1 MLSSTAE
8 LKLFYHLSDK
18 MMAGE
23 FQTFSA
29 VIDYIGTLKLS
40 FKPEALIEQSFVLF
54 KDLRW
59 GFLRELSKSE
69 YGKLWKEL
77 ILPHPQF
84 PNAGD
89 LKRNISISNIYIA
102 MLDIHGYTRFCQESK
117 SNLSRL
123 RKLDD
128 FLHEGIRKIGHG
140 NHALA
145 NRERGDE
152 IVVVASSATDCI
164 KTTLE
169 IINTFSKKGAVK
181 DHAVASTRSD
191 YSIVLPDFK
200 VTAGIAGGNL
210 TTPLIITE
218 SGLLSGF
225 LLNTAARLQTLANEL
240 SPKDSKVIT
249 THSVYSS
256 FMKENKVVKSD
267 LLAKKLLN
275 FFNSGTVSFK
285 GTKVN
290 CCEIIFNSKEQFRMS
305 YNPALLTLLESLRKE
320 LWKGRV
326 FTDLIELVLQACRT
340 MPSFVADLVRDRDRH
355 KITNDSIVELAEQA
369 RKHYNGE
376 DYTSAVADLSRI
388 AEQIDQ
394 VPDFDRLIVRYVKEV
409 AQRFELLAKELEKRL
424 EKEILAKIDVIF
436 EPRYKKVYE
445 KAQEYLD
452 TYEKLKSFAMQ
463 SNALGNKKSTWYSL
477 IEDKKEDLK
486 LQMHSGKR

>member
-1 MLSSTAE
+1 MLSSAAE
-8 LKLFYHLSDK
+8 LKLFYHLSEK

-29 VIDYIGTLKLS
+29 LVEYLDHLKLS
-40 FKPEALIEQSFVLF
+40 FKPDAVIEQSFTLF

-59 GFLRELSKSE
+59 GFLKELSRSE
-69 YGKLWKEL
+69 YARLWKEL
-77 ILPHPQF
+77 IIAHPEYHS
-84 PNAGD
+84 AGD
-89 LKRNISISNIYIA
+89 LKRNMSISNIYIA
-102 MLDIHGYTRFCQESK
+102 MMDIHGYTRFCQESK

-128 FLHEGIRKIGHG
+128 FLHEGIRKIARG
-140 NHALA
+140 NSALA

-169 IINTFSKKGAVK
+169 IINTFSKQGVVK
-181 DHAVASTRSD
+181 DHAVVSTRSD

-240 SPKDSKVIT
+240 SPKDSKIIT

-256 FMKENKVVKSD
+256 FQKENKVVKSD
-267 LLAKKLLN
+267 LFAKKLLR
-275 FFNSGTVSFK
+275 FFNAGTVSFK

-290 CCEIIFNSKEQFRMS
+290 CCEILFNPKEQYRMS
-305 YNPALLTLLESLRKE
+305 YNPALLALLESLRQE

-326 FTDLIELVLQACRT
+326 FTDAVALVQKACQA
-340 MPSFVADLVRDRDRH
+340 MPSFTADVHHEGQRQ
-355 KITNDSIVELAEQA
+355 KVTNQSIAELCDQA
-369 RKHYNGE
+369 RQQYSNE
-376 DYTSAVADLSRI
+376 DYPAAVASLTEIAGFVEQI
-388 AEQIDQ
+388 AE
-394 VPDFDRLIVRYVKEV
+394 FDRLVVRYLTEI
-409 AQRFELLAKELEKRL
+409 ARRFELLARELQKRL
-424 EKEILAKIDVIF
+424 EGEILTKLDVIF
-436 EPRYKKVYE
+436 EPRYKTVYE
-445 KAQEYLD
+445 KAREYID
-452 TYEKLKSFAMQ
+452 TYEKLKAFAM
-463 SNALGNKKSTWYSL
+463 SSKALGNKKSTWYSL
-477 IEDKKEDLK
+477 VEDSKEQLK
-486 LQMHSGKR
+486 LEFYSGKR

>member
-1 MLSSTAE
+1 MLSSAAE
-8 LKLFYHLSDK
+8 LKLFYHLSEK

-29 VIDYIGTLKLS
+29 LIDYVVALKLT
-40 FKPEALIEQSFVLF
+40 FKPEAVIERSFLLF

-59 GFLRELSKSE
+59 GFLKELSRSE

-77 ILPHPQF
+77 ILLHPDF
-84 PNAGD
+84 PSAGD
-89 LKRNISISNIYIA
+89 LKRNMSISNIYIA

-117 SNLSRL
+117 GNLSRL

-128 FLHEGIRKIGHG
+128 FLHEGIRKIARG

-164 KTTLE
+164 KTTFE
-169 IINTFSKKGAVK
+169 IISTFSKHAVVK
-181 DHAVASTRSD
+181 DRAVGTTRSD
-191 YSIVLPDFK
+191 YSIILPDFK

-240 SPKDSKVIT
+240 SPKDSKIIT
-249 THSVYSS
+249 TNSVYSS
-256 FMKENKVVKSD
+256 FVKENKVVKSD
-267 LLAKKLLN
+267 LFASKLLK
-275 FFNSGTVSFK
+275 FFNMGPVSFK

-290 CCEIIFNSKEQFRMS
+290 CYEIIFNPREQYRLN
-305 YNPALLTLLESLRKE
+305 YNPALTTLQESLRQK

-326 FTDLIELVLQACRT
+326 FPDLLDLVLQVCGA
-340 MPSFVADLVRDRDRH
+340 MPAFAVDLVRGGDRQ
-355 KITNDSIVELAEQA
+355 KVTNDSITRLAEQA
-369 RKHYNGE
+369 RNHYNGE
-376 DYTSAVADLSRI
+376 NYPAAVADLSRL
-388 AEQIDQ
+388 AEHVDS
-394 VPDFDRLIVRYVKEV
+394 VPEFDRLIVRYVTEV
-409 AQRFELLAKELEKRL
+409 SRRFELLAAELAQRL
-424 EKEILAKIDVIF
+424 EREILSKIDVIF
-436 EPRYKKVYE
+436 EPRYKTVYE
-445 KAQEYLD
+445 KAQEYID
-452 TYEKLKSFAMQ
+452 TYEKLKAFAMK

-477 IEDKKEDLK
+477 VEDKKEDLK
-486 LQMHSGKR
+486 LELYSGKR

>member
-1 MLSSTAE
+1 MLSTTPE
-8 LKLFYHLSDK
+8 LKLFYHLSDR

-29 VIDYIGTLKLS
+29 LIDYVGTLKLS
-40 FKPEALIEQSFVLF
+40 FRPETVIERSFALF

-59 GFLRELSKSE
+59 GFLKELSRSE

-77 ILPHPQF
+77 ILPHRDY
-84 PNAGD
+84 PNVGD
-89 LKRNISISNIYIA
+89 LKRNMSISNIYIA

-128 FLHEGIRKIGHG
+128 FLHEGIRKIARG
-140 NHALA
+140 NSALA

-169 IINTFSKKGAVK
+169 IINTFSKQGAVR
-181 DHAVASTRSD
+181 DHAMASTRSD

-240 SPKDSKVIT
+240 SPKDSKIIT

-256 FMKENKVVKSD
+256 YLKENKVVKSE
-267 LLAKKLLN
+267 LFAKKVLQ
-275 FFNSGTVSFK
+275 FFNAGTVSFK
-285 GTKVN
+285 GTKVS
-290 CCEIIFNSKEQFRMS
+290 CCEIIFNPKEQFRMN
-305 YNPALLTLLESLRKE
+305 YNPALLALLEALRQQ

-326 FTDLIELVLQACRT
+326 FTDVIELVLKACQT
-340 MPSFVADLVRDRDRH
+340 MPAFAVDMVKGGERQ
-355 KITNDSIVELAEQA
+355 KITNDSIAGLAVQA
-369 RKHYNGE
+369 RQHYKKE
-376 DYTSAVADLSRI
+376 EYPAAVAALARI
-388 AEQIDQ
+388 TEEADS
-394 VPDFDRLIVRYVKEV
+394 VPEFDRLIVRYLGEIS
-409 AQRFELLAKELEKRL
+409 QRFQLLAAEFEKRL
-424 EKEILAKIDVIF
+424 EGEILTKLDIIF
-436 EPRYKKVYE
+436 EPRYKPVYE
-445 KAQEYLD
+445 KAREYIE
-452 TYEKLKSFAMQ
+452 TYEKLKAFAMK
-463 SNALGNKKSTWYSL
+463 SEALGKKKSTWYSL
-477 IEDKKEDLK
+477 VEDKKDELK
-486 LQMHSGKR
+486 LQFYSGKR

>member
-8 LKLFYHLSDK
+8 MKLFYHLSEK

-29 VIDYIGTLKLS
+29 LIDYVGTLKLNY
-40 FKPEALIEQSFVLF
+40 KPEAVAERSFLLF
-54 KDLRW
+54 KELRW

-77 ILPHPQF
+77 VLPHPEF
-84 PNAGD
+84 PNVGD

-128 FLHEGIRKIGHG
+128 FLHEGIRKIARG
-140 NHALA
+140 NSALA

-152 IVVVASSATDCI
+152 IVVVASSATDCM
-164 KTTLE
+164 KTTYE
-169 IINTFSKKGAVK
+169 IIGTFSKQSAVR
-181 DHAVASTRSD
+181 DHAVGSTRSD

-210 TTPLIITE
+210 STPLIITE

-240 SPKDSKVIT
+240 SPKDSKIVT
-249 THSVYSS
+249 TNSVYSS
-256 FMKENKVVKSD
+256 FVKENRVVKSD
-267 LLAKKLLN
+267 LFARKLLR
-275 FFNSGTVSFK
+275 FFNMGAVSFK

-290 CCEIIFNSKEQFRMS
+290 CCEIIFNPKEQYRLK
-305 YNPALLTLLESLRKE
+305 YNPALMTLLDSLRQE

-326 FTDLIELVLQACRT
+326 FPDLIAMVVEACRA
-340 MPSFVADLVRDRDRH
+340 MPAFAVDVFSAGEKR
-355 KITNDSIVELAEQA
+355 KITNDSVARLAEQA
-369 RKHYNGE
+369 GGHYKCE
-376 DYTSAVADLSRI
+376 QYTTAVVDLARLA
-388 AEQIDQ
+388 AEIDQ
-394 VPDFDRLIVRYVKEV
+394 VPEFDRLIVRYVKEISR
-409 AQRFELLAKELEKRL
+409 RFEFLAAELAKRL
-424 EKEILAKIDVIF
+424 EQEILTKIDVIF
-436 EPRYKKVYE
+436 EPRYKTAYQ
-445 KAQEYLD
+445 KAQDYIG
-452 TYEKLKSFAMQ
+452 TYEKLKAFAMN
-463 SNALGNKKSTWYSL
+463 SDALGNRKSTWYAL
-477 IEDKKEDLK
+477 VEDKKDELK
-486 LQMHSGKR
+486 LEYYSGKR

>member
-23 FQTFSA
+23 FQTFSSL
-29 VIDYIGTLKLS
+29 IDYLDTLKLS
-40 FKPEALIEQSFVLF
+40 FKADAVIDRSFTLF

-59 GFLRELSKSE
+59 GFLKELSRSE

-77 ILPHPQF
+77 IIAHPEY
-84 PNAGD
+84 PSVGD
-89 LKRNISISNIYIA
+89 LKRNMSISNIYIA

-128 FLHEGIRKIGHG
+128 FLHEGIRKIARV
-140 NHALA
+140 NSALA

-164 KTTLE
+164 RTTLE
-169 IINTFSKKGAVK
+169 IINTFSKQGVVK

-240 SPKDSKVIT
+240 SPKDSKIVT

-256 FMKENKVVKSD
+256 FLKENKVVKSD
-267 LLAKKLLN
+267 LFAKKLLR
-275 FFNSGTVSFK
+275 FFNAGTVSFK

-290 CCEIIFNSKEQFRMS
+290 CCEIIFNPKEHFRMS
-305 YNPALLTLLESLRKE
+305 YNPALLALLESLRQE

-326 FTDLIELVLQACRT
+326 FADAIELVLKACQN
-340 MPSFVADLVRDRDRH
+340 MPAFTTDLLQEGERR
-355 KITNDSIVELAEQA
+355 KITNQDVAALAEQA
-369 RKHYNGE
+369 RQQYNRE
-376 DYTSAVADLSRI
+376 DYLAAVASLSRI
-388 AEQIDQ
+388 AEMVER
-394 VPDFDRLIVRYVKEV
+394 VPEFDRLIVRYLNEIS
-409 AQRFELLAKELEKRL
+409 QRFELLAKEFRKRL
-424 EKEILAKIDVIF
+424 ESEILTKLDVIF
-436 EPRYKKVYE
+436 EPRYKTVYE
-445 KAQEYLD
+445 KAREYID
-452 TYEKLKSFAMQ
+452 TYEKLKAFAMN
-463 SNALGNKKSTWYSL
+463 SESLANKKSTWYSL
-477 IEDKKEDLK
+477 VEDNKEQLK
-486 LQMHSGKR
+486 LRIYSGKR

>member
-18 MMAGE
+18 MMSGE
-23 FQTFSA
+23 FQTFSS
-29 VIDYIGTLKLS
+29 VIDYLGTLKIS
-40 FKPEALIEQSFVLF
+40 FKPDEVIERSFSLF

-59 GFLRELSKSE
+59 GFLKELSRSE

-77 ILPHPQF
+77 IIAHPEY
-84 PNAGD
+84 PSAGD

-102 MLDIHGYTRFCQESK
+102 MMDIHGYTRFCQESK

-128 FLHEGIRKIGHG
+128 FLHEGIRKIARG
-140 NHALA
+140 NSALA

-152 IVVVASSATDCI
+152 IVVIASSATDCI

-169 IINTFSKKGAVK
+169 IINTFSKQGVVK

-240 SPKDSKVIT
+240 SPKDSKIVT

-256 FMKENKVVKSD
+256 YLKENKVVKSD
-267 LLAKKLLN
+267 LFAKKLLR
-275 FFNSGTVSFK
+275 FFNAGTVSFK
-285 GTKVN
+285 GTKVT
-290 CCEIIFNSKEQFRMS
+290 CCEIIFNPKEHFRMG
-305 YNPALLTLLESLRKE
+305 YNPALLTLLESLRQE

-326 FTDLIELVLQACRT
+326 FTDAIELVLKACQT
-340 MPSFVADLVRDRDRH
+340 MPAFTADLVEESRRQ
-355 KITNDSIVELAEQA
+355 KITNQSVTALAEQA
-369 RKHYNGE
+369 RQQYSHE
-376 DYTSAVADLSRI
+376 DYPAAAGSLSSIAVQT
-388 AEQIDQ
+388 EQI
-394 VPDFDRLIVRYVKEV
+394 PEFDRLIVRYLSQI
-409 AQRFELLAKELEKRL
+409 AQRFELLAKEFEKRL
-424 EKEILAKIDVIF
+424 EGEILTKLDVIF
-436 EPRYKKVYE
+436 EPRYKTVYQ
-445 KAQEYLD
+445 KSRDYID
-452 TYEKLKSFAMQ
+452 TYEKLKTFAMN
-463 SNALGNKKSTWYSL
+463 SPALGNKKSTWYSL
-477 IEDKKEDLK
+477 VEDKKEQLK
-486 LQMHSGKR
+486 LEFYSGKR

>member
-1 MLSSTAE
+1 MLSSASE
-8 LKLFYHLSDK
+8 LKLFYHLSEK

-29 VIDYIGTLKLS
+29 LIEYLDSLKLS
-40 FKPEALIEQSFVLF
+40 FKADAVIEQSFTLF

-59 GFLRELSKSE
+59 GFLKELSRSE
-69 YGKLWKEL
+69 YAKLWKEL
-77 ILPHPQF
+77 IIAHPMH
-84 PNAGD
+84 PGAGD
-89 LKRNISISNIYIA
+89 LKRNMSISNIYIA

-128 FLHEGIRKIGHG
+128 FLHEGIRKIARG
-140 NHALA
+140 NSALA

-169 IINTFSKKGAVK
+169 IINTFSKQGVVK
-181 DHAVASTRSD
+181 DHAVARTRSD

-240 SPKDSKVIT
+240 SPKDSKIIT

-256 FMKENKVVKSD
+256 FLKENKVVKSD
-267 LLAKKLLN
+267 LFAKKLLK
-275 FFNSGTVSFK
+275 FFNAGTVSFK
-285 GTKVN
+285 GTKVS
-290 CCEIIFNSKEQFRMS
+290 CCEILFNPKEQYRMN
-305 YNPALLTLLESLRKE
+305 YNPALLSLLESLRQE

-326 FTDLIELVLQACRT
+326 FTDAIELVQQACQA
-340 MPSFVADLVRDRDRH
+340 MPSFTADLHLRGERR
-355 KITNDSIVELAEQA
+355 KITNQSIADLAEQA
-369 RKHYNGE
+369 RQHYTHDE
-376 DYTSAVADLSRI
+376 YPAAIDCLSQI
-388 AEQIDQ
+388 TELVEQITE
-394 VPDFDRLIVRYVKEV
+394 FDRLVVRYLNEIS
-409 AQRFELLAKELEKRL
+409 QRFDLLAKEFQKRL
-424 EKEILAKIDVIF
+424 EGEILTKLDVIF
-436 EPRYKKVYE
+436 EPRYKTVYG
-445 KAQEYLD
+445 KAREYID
-452 TYEKLKSFAMQ
+452 TYEKLKAFAMN
-463 SNALGNKKSTWYSL
+463 SKALGNKKSTWYSL
-477 IEDKKEDLK
+477 VEDKKKQLK
-486 LQMHSGKR
+486 LQFYSGKR

>member
-1 MLSSTAE
+1 MLSTPPE
-8 LKLFYHLSDK
+8 LKLFYHLSER

-29 VIDYIGTLKLS
+29 LIDYVRTLKVS
-40 FKPEALIEQSFVLF
+40 FKPEAVIERSFSLF

-59 GFLRELSKSE
+59 GFLKELSRSE

-77 ILPHPQF
+77 ILPHQEY

-128 FLHEGIRKIGHG
+128 FLHEGIRNIARG
-140 NHALA
+140 NSALA

-169 IINTFSKKGAVK
+169 IINTFSKHGA
-181 DHAVASTRSD
+181 DHAVAGTSSD

-240 SPKDSKVIT
+240 SPKDSKIIT

-256 FMKENKVVKSD
+256 YLKENKVVKSD
-267 LLAKKLLN
+267 LFAKKLLQ
-275 FFNSGTVSFK
+275 FFNAGTVSFK

-290 CCEIIFNSKEQFRMS
+290 CCEIIFNPKEKFRMN
-305 YNPALLTLLESLRKE
+305 YNSALLALLESLRQQ

-326 FTDLIELVLQACRT
+326 FSDAVELVLKACQT
-340 MPSFVADLVRDRDRH
+340 MPAFAVDLVKGGGRR
-355 KITNDSIVELAEQA
+355 KITNDSIAQLAVQA
-369 RKHYNGE
+369 RQHYKNE
-376 DYTSAVADLSRI
+376 EYPAAVAVLSRI
-388 AEQIDQ
+388 SEEVDNI
-394 VPDFDRLIVRYVKEV
+394 PEFDRLIVRYLKEI
-409 AQRFELLAKELEKRL
+409 AQRFQILSAEFEKRL
-424 EKEILAKIDVIF
+424 EGEILTKLDVIF
-436 EPRYKKVYE
+436 EPRYKTVYA
-445 KAQEYLD
+445 KAHEYIE
-452 TYEKLKSFAMQ
+452 TYEKLKAFAMK
-463 SNALGNKKSTWYSL
+463 SNALGKRKNTWYSL
-477 IEDKKEDLK
+477 VEDKKEDLK
-486 LQMHSGKR
+486 LQFYSGKR

>member
-1 MLSSTAE
+1 MLSSSAE

-29 VIDYIGTLKLS
+29 LIDYVGTLKLS
-40 FKPEALIEQSFVLF
+40 YKPEGVIEHSFALF

-59 GFLRELSKSE
+59 GFLKELSRSA

-77 ILPHPQF
+77 ILPHPDF

-89 LKRNISISNIYIA
+89 LKRNMSISNIYIA

-128 FLHEGIRKIGHG
+128 FLHEGIRKIAHG
-140 NHALA
+140 NSALA

-169 IINTFSKKGAVK
+169 IITTFSKQGAVK
-181 DHAVASTRSD
+181 DHAVSRTRSD

-240 SPKDSKVIT
+240 SPKDSKIIT

-256 FMKENKVVKSD
+256 FLKENKIVKSD
-267 LLAKKLLN
+267 LVAKKMLK
-275 FFNSGTVSFK
+275 FFNAGTVSFK

-290 CCEIIFNSKEQFRMS
+290 CCEILFNPKEQYRMN
-305 YNPALLTLLESLRKE
+305 YNPALLTLLEALRQE

-326 FTDLIELVLQACRT
+326 FTDAIELVLKACRN
-340 MPSFVADLVRDRDRH
+340 MPAFTVDLVEKGGRR
-355 KITNDSIVELAEQA
+355 KITNDSIAAVAEQA

-376 DYTSAVADLSRI
+376 SYPAAATALSRI
-388 AEQIDQ
+388 SEEVEQI
-394 VPDFDRLIVRYVKEV
+394 PEFDRLIVRYLKEIS
-409 AQRFELLAKELEKRL
+409 QRYELLAKEFEKRL
-424 EKEILAKIDVIF
+424 EGEILTKLDVIF
-436 EPRYKKVYE
+436 EPRYKTVYQ
-445 KAQEYLD
+445 KAREYID
-452 TYEKLKSFAMQ
+452 TYEKLKALAMK
-463 SNALGNKKSTWYSL
+463 SSALGNKKSTWYSL
-477 IEDKKEDLK
+477 VEDKKTELK
-486 LQMHSGKR
+486 LQFYSGKR

>member
-1 MLSSTAE
+1 MLSSTPE

-29 VIDYIGTLKLS
+29 LIDYVGTLKLS
-40 FKPEALIEQSFVLF
+40 FKPEALIERSFALF

-59 GFLRELSKSE
+59 GFLKELSRSE

-77 ILPHPQF
+77 ILPHPEF

-89 LKRNISISNIYIA
+89 LKRNMSISNIYIA

-128 FLHEGIRKIGHG
+128 FLHEGIRKIARA
-140 NHALA
+140 NSALA

-152 IVVVASSATDCI
+152 IVVVASSASDCI

-169 IINTFSKKGAVK
+169 IINSFSKQGVVR
-181 DHAVASTRSD
+181 DHAVSSTRSD

-200 VTAGIAGGNL
+200 VTAGIAGVNL

-240 SPKDSKVIT
+240 SPKDSKIIT
-249 THSVYSS
+249 THSVYSNYL
-256 FMKENKVVKSD
+256 KENKVVKSD
-267 LLAKKLLN
+267 LFAKKLLR
-275 FFNSGTVSFK
+275 FFNAGTVSFK

-290 CCEIIFNSKEQFRMS
+290 SCEIIFNPKEQFRMN
-305 YNPALLTLLESLRKE
+305 YNPALLTLLESLRQQ

-326 FTDLIELVLQACRT
+326 FTDVIELVLKACQT
-340 MPSFVADLVRDRDRH
+340 MPPFAVDLVKGGNRQ
-355 KITNDSIVELAEQA
+355 KITNKSICAVAEQA
-369 RKHYNGE
+369 RQYYKDA
-376 DYTSAVADLSRI
+376 DYLAAVAELSRI
-388 AEQIDQ
+388 AEEVEQI
-394 VPDFDRLIVRYVKEV
+394 PEFDRLIVRYLKEI
-409 AQRFELLAKELEKRL
+409 AQRFELLAKEFEKRL
-424 EKEILAKIDVIF
+424 ENEIFAKIDVIF
-436 EPRYKKVYE
+436 EPRYKTVYE
-445 KAQEYLD
+445 KAREYID
-452 TYEKLKSFAMQ
+452 TYEKLKAFAMK
-463 SNALGNKKSTWYSL
+463 SKALGNKKSTWYSL
-477 IEDKKEDLK
+477 VEDKKDQLK
-486 LQMHSGKR
+486 LQFYSGKR

>member
-1 MLSSTAE
+1 MLSSTPE
-8 LKLFYHLSDK
+8 LKLFYHLSEK
-18 MMAGE
+18 LMAGE

-29 VIDYIGTLKLS
+29 LIDYVGTLKLS
-40 FKPEALIEQSFVLF
+40 FKPEAVIERSFSLF

-59 GFLRELSKSE
+59 GFLKELSRSG

-77 ILPHPQF
+77 IIAHAQF
-84 PNAGD
+84 PSAGD
-89 LKRNISISNIYIA
+89 LKRNMSISNIYIA

-128 FLHEGIRKIGHG
+128 FLHEGIRKIARA
-140 NHALA
+140 NSALA

-152 IVVVASSATDCI
+152 IVVVASSATDCV

-169 IINTFSKKGAVK
+169 IINTFSKHGVVK
-181 DHAVASTRSD
+181 DHAVSSTRSD

-256 FMKENKVVKSD
+256 FLKENKVVKSD
-267 LLAKKLLN
+267 LFAKKLLK
-275 FFNSGTVSFK
+275 FFNAGPVGFK

-290 CCEIIFNSKEQFRMS
+290 CCEILFNPKEHFRMN
-305 YNPALLTLLESLRKE
+305 YNPALLSLLESLRQD

-326 FTDLIELVLQACRT
+326 FTDVVELVLKACQS
-340 MPSFVADLVRDRDRH
+340 MPGFSVDLVEGGTRR
-355 KITNDSIVELAEQA
+355 KVTNESIVATAEQA
-369 RKHYNGE
+369 RQHYSREEYNAAV
-376 DYTSAVADLSRI
+376 TSLSGI
-388 AEQIDQ
+388 AATVEQI
-394 VPDFDRLIVRYVKEV
+394 PEFDRLIVRYLREIS
-409 AQRFELLAKELEKRL
+409 QRFELLAEEFQKRL
-424 EKEILAKIDVIF
+424 DGEILTKIDVIF
-436 EPRYKKVYE
+436 EPRYKTVYQ
-445 KAQEYLD
+445 KSREYID
-452 TYEKLKSFAMQ
+452 TYEKLRAFAMK
-463 SNALGNKKSTWYSL
+463 SKALGNRKSTWFSL
-477 IEDKKEDLK
+477 VEDRKEQLK
-486 LQMHSGKR
+486 LQLYSGKR

>member
-1 MLSSTAE
+1 MLSSTPE

-29 VIDYIGTLKLS
+29 LIDYVGALKLT
-40 FKPEALIEQSFVLF
+40 FKPDAVIERSFVLF

-59 GFLRELSKSE
+59 GFLRELSRSE

-77 ILPHPQF
+77 ILPHPKF
-84 PNAGD
+84 TSAGD
-89 LKRNISISNIYIA
+89 LKRNMSISNIYIA

-128 FLHEGIRKIGHG
+128 FLHEGIRKIARG
-140 NHALA
+140 NSALA

-169 IINTFSKKGAVK
+169 IINTFSKQGAVK

-240 SPKDSKVIT
+240 SPKDSKIVT

-256 FMKENKVVKSD
+256 YLKENKVVKSD
-267 LLAKKLLN
+267 LFAKKQLK
-275 FFNSGTVSFK
+275 FFNAGTVSFK

-290 CCEIIFNSKEQFRMS
+290 CCEIIFNPKEQFRMN
-305 YNPALLTLLESLRKE
+305 YNPALLSLLESLRQE

-326 FTDLIELVLQACRT
+326 FSDLIELVLKACQN
-340 MPSFVADLVRDRDRH
+340 MPAFAADLLIGGERR
-355 KITNDSIVELAEQA
+355 KITNDSIAGLAEQA
-369 RKHYNGE
+369 RQHYKGE
-376 DYTSAVADLSRI
+376 DYPAAAAVLSRI
-388 AEQIDQ
+388 AEEVDHI
-394 VPDFDRLIVRYVKEV
+394 PEFDRLIVRYLKEIS
-409 AQRFELLAKELEKRL
+409 QRFELLAKEFEKRL
-424 EKEILAKIDVIF
+424 ESEILTKLDVIF
-436 EPRYKKVYE
+436 EPRYKTVYE
-445 KAQEYLD
+445 KGREYID
-452 TYEKLKSFAMQ
+452 TYEKLKAFAMK
-463 SNALGNKKSTWYSL
+463 STALGNKKSTWYSL
-477 IEDKKEDLK
+477 VEDKKEELK
-486 LQMHSGKR
+486 LQFYSGKR

>member
-1 MLSSTAE
+1 MLSSTPE

-29 VIDYIGTLKLS
+29 LIDYVGTLKLS
-40 FKPEALIEQSFVLF
+40 FKPEALIERSFALF

-59 GFLRELSKSE
+59 GFLKELSRSE

-77 ILPHPQF
+77 ILPHPEF

-89 LKRNISISNIYIA
+89 LKRNMSISNIYIA

-128 FLHEGIRKIGHG
+128 FLHEGIRKIARG

-164 KTTLE
+164 KTTFE
-169 IINTFSKKGAVK
+169 IISTFSKHAVVK
-181 DHAVASTRSD
+181 DHAVGTTRSD
-191 YSIVLPDFK
+191 YSIILPDFK

-240 SPKDSKVIT
+240 SPKDSKIIT
-249 THSVYSS
+249 TNSVYSS
-256 FMKENKVVKSD
+256 FAKENKVVKSD
-267 LLAKKLLN
+267 LFASKLLR
-275 FFNSGTVSFK
+275 FFNMGPVSFK

-290 CCEIIFNSKEQFRMS
+290 CYEIIFNPREQYRLN
-305 YNPALLTLLESLRKE
+305 YNPALTTLQESLRQE

-326 FTDLIELVLQACRT
+326 FPDLLDLLLQVCGAMPAFAAEVLRGG
-340 MPSFVADLVRDRDRH
+340 DRQ
-355 KITNDSIVELAEQA
+355 KVTNDSITRLAEQA

-376 DYTSAVADLSRI
+376 DYPAAVADLSRL
-388 AEQIDQ
+388 AEHIDS
-394 VPDFDRLIVRYVKEV
+394 VPEFDRLIVRYVTEV
-409 AQRFELLAKELEKRL
+409 SRRFELLAVELAQRL
-424 EKEILAKIDVIF
+424 EREILSKIDVIF
-436 EPRYKKVYE
+436 EPRYKTVYE
-445 KAQEYLD
+445 KAQEYID
-452 TYEKLKSFAMQ
+452 TYEKLKAFAMK

-477 IEDKKEDLK
+477 IEDKKDDLK
-486 LQMHSGKR
+486 LELYSGKR

>member
-1 MLSSTAE
+1 MLSSAQE
-8 LKLFYHLSDK
+8 LKLFYHLSEK

-29 VIDYIGTLKLS
+29 LVDYLGTLKLGFNLNGVVERS
-40 FKPEALIEQSFVLF
+40 FELF

-59 GFLRELSKSE
+59 GFLKELSRSE

-77 ILPHPQF
+77 ILPHRDY

-102 MLDIHGYTRFCQESK
+102 MLDIHGYTRFCQDSK

-128 FLHEGIRKIGHG
+128 FLHEGIRKIAGS

-152 IVVVASSATDCI
+152 IVVVASTATDCL

-169 IINTFSKKGAVK
+169 IINTFSKKSAVK
-181 DHAVASTRSD
+181 DHAVGNRRSD

-210 TTPLIITE
+210 STPLVITE

-249 THSVYSS
+249 TNSVYSS
-256 FMKENKVVKSD
+256 FLKENKVVKSD
-267 LLAKKLLN
+267 LVTKKLMK
-275 FFNSGTVSFK
+275 FFNLGTVVFK

-290 CCEIIFNSKEQFRMS
+290 CCDVIFNQKEQYRMA
-305 YNPALLTLLESLRKE
+305 YNPTLMTLLESIRQE

-326 FTDLIELVLQACRT
+326 FPDLIELVLQVCQA
-340 MPSFVADLVRDRDRH
+340 MPAFSVDVVRNGQRYRL
-355 KITNDSIVELAEQA
+355 TNDSVIKQAEQA
-369 RKHYNGE
+369 HRHYSGE
-376 DYTSAVADLSRI
+376 DYPAAVADLCRI
-388 AEQIDQ
+388 AEDLDD
-394 VPDFDRLIVRYVKEV
+394 VPEFDRLIVRYLKEV
-409 AQRFELLAKELEKRL
+409 SQRFVLLASELEARMA
-424 EKEILAKIDVIF
+424 KEISAKIDVIF
-436 EPRYKKVYE
+436 EPKYKTVYQ
-445 KAQEYLD
+445 KAEEYIA
-452 TYEKLKSFAMQ
+452 TFEKLKSFAMK
-463 SNALGNKKSTWYSL
+463 SSALSNKKSTWYSL
-477 IEDKKEDLK
+477 IEDMKEDLK
-486 LQMHSGKR
+486 LELYSGKR